1 VFETRH
7 LPRGKICGG
16 GLTPKAQRLVPQA
29 ALDTVE
35 RRIHQ
40 VEIQG
45 GRFGPVRLDAPD
57 AEIAMV
63 PRASFDLALVQAAAT
78 AGAEIRDGER
88 AHRVV
93 EEHHGV
99 TIETQRGSMLVDVV
113 VAADGDP
120 SAVARQLGLGGTAR
134 RRSLALNVD
143 LPLTSARPA
152 ETAVLSFTVPGGY
165 AWYFP
170 KGHHASVGVGS
181 NHAGARDKAA
191 VASLR
196 HSLSSFAASL
206 GLDINDG
213 HVTGH
218 WVPQGLRHGRI
229 ATRRVLLAG
238 DAAATG
244 DPLLGEGIAYA
255 IISGVVA
262 SCTIADMDARLVADL
277 RVYDAR
283 LRTLLG
289 PLLRRLELATA
300 GMQRS
305 ATLGLLALRLSPW
318 VRTYAVDV
326 VSGRRSPFALDAL
339 AAPGSSSS
347 LADAYRMLRR

>member
-1 VFETRH
+1 
-7 LPRGKICGG
+7 
-16 GLTPKAQRLVPQA
+16 
-29 ALDTVE
+29 
-35 RRIHQ
+35 
-40 VEIQG
+40 
-45 GRFGPVRLDAPD
+45 
-57 AEIAMV
+57 
-63 PRASFDLALVQAAAT
+63 VQAAAS

-88 AHRVV
+88 ADRVV
-93 EEHHGV
+93 EDHAGV
-99 TIETQRGSMLVDVV
+99 TIETQRGRMRVDVV

-120 SAVARQLGLGGTAR
+120 SVVGRQLGLGGTAR

-143 LPLTSARPA
+143 LPLTSALPA
-152 ETAVLSFTVPGGY
+152 DSAVLSFTVPGGY
-165 AWYFP
+165 LWYFP
-170 KGHHASVGVGS
+170 KGDHASVGVGS
-181 NHAGARDKAA
+181 NRAGARDMAA

-196 HSLSSFAASL
+196 LALTSFAASL
-206 GLDINDG
+206 GLDISDG

-218 WVPQGLRHGRI
+218 WVPQGLRHGRL

-262 SCTIADMDARLVADL
+262 SQTVADMDAGLVTDL

-289 PLLRRLELATA
+289 PPLRRLELATA
-300 GMQRS
+300 GMQWS
-305 ATLGLLALRLSPW
+305 ARLGLLALRWSPW

-326 VSGRRSPFALDAL
+326 VSGRQSPFALDAL
-339 AAPGSSSS
+339 AESGSGSS
-347 LADAYRMLRR
+347 LAKAYRMLRS